1 MKRPFKIT
9 YFNGICGCDDTEFVL
24 AETPEDVEQWAEDK
38 LEDYAE
44 SYAWQY
50 FGWGEDYTE
59 DEYAEYFADCGFD
72 VVECDEEEAEDAIF
86 EEI

>member
-1 MKRPFKIT
+1 MKKCFKIT
-9 YFNGICGCDDTEFVL
+9 YFNGICGCDETEFVR
-24 AETPEDVEQWAEDK
+24 AESLEVAEQWADDK

-50 FGWGEDYTE
+50 FGWGEDYT
-59 DEYAEYFADCGFD
+59 DEEYETYFEDCGFD
-72 VVECDEEEAEDAIF
+72 VVECDENEADDF